1 MSGSILSKPCDKN
14 LQRTCMGRQ
23 LSRTVAHWETEKTN
37 LQRTCM
43 GRQLS
48 RTVAH
53 WETEKN
59 KRDAEKKLE
68 NLNVETEKYDS
79 WRKKAQR
86 QPKSFAMNFQRN
98 GTFFISMEQNF
109 YGATDAPGGRSN
121 TSRLPA
127 AHAHSDCS
135 DILQMAERRTE
146 TMGLRNG
153 AQNLTAGDVGCDV
166 TRTPPDRPGEWNTCQ
181 LPVISGVQ
189 SSPRDCFYDVLCR
202 TRLHARKLAVS
213 RESPELAEVTT
224 RELRNLRVEE
234 TLDGRGKSY
243 ITHGGSCANFGGCEA
258 FCRSNYDVESK
269 GGRSLQEVTV
279 AGNWFTRQHATF
291 ARAPLPGV
299 IGHVTA
305 IRPWP
310 LKGDNPGG
318 EMSGLELS
326 FLFVSPLEIAGG
338 LTQYTQPS
346 CVPESHGLHRLSR

>member
-1 MSGSILSKPCDKN
+1 MP
-14 LQRTCMGRQ
+14 
-23 LSRTVAHWETEKTN
+23 A
-37 LQRTCM
+37 
-43 GRQLS
+43 
-48 RTVAH
+48 
-53 WETEKN
+53 
-59 KRDAEKKLE
+59 
-68 NLNVETEKYDS
+68 S
-79 WRKKAQR
+79 WV
-86 QPKSFAMNFQRN
+86 N
-98 GTFFISMEQNF
+98 
-109 YGATDAPGGRSN
+109 
-121 TSRLPA
+121 
-127 AHAHSDCS
+127 
-135 DILQMAERRTE
+135 
-146 TMGLRNG
+146 
-153 AQNLTAGDVGCDV
+153 
-166 TRTPPDRPGEWNTCQ
+166 
-181 LPVISGVQ
+181 ISGVILCPNSGSTTKIVSGLTKQ
-189 SSPRDCFYDVLCR
+189 SPRQKFALPQHGHGRSVGAVMVQSPPRDCFYDVLCR